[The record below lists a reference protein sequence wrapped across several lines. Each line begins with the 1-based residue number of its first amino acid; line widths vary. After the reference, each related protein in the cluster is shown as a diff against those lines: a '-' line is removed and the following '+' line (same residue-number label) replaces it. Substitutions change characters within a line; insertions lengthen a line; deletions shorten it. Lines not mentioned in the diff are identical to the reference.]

1 MCQVNNTSTTVPDT
15 PITPS
20 SRSSGQC
27 CSEPSSSSLLQAD
40 GKGGAG
46 FHSAYLERREMMC
59 LGDMKR
65 RTCLGTVGTW
75 KKQTLNFYLQQN
87 CCPPTASPKCK
98 LCVSCPILPEF
109 FRTTTTD
116 FKQSSP
122 LNVVACSFYL
132 TMEDSLRQCCRLP
145 ILQK

>member
-1 MCQVNNTSTTVPDT
+1 MCQVNNTSTTVPGA

-27 CSEPSSSSLLQAD
+27 CSEPSSSSSLPAD
-40 GKGGAG
+40 GKGGAA
-46 FHSAYLERREMMC
+46 FHSAYLERREMMH

-75 KKQTLNFYLQQN
+75 KKQTLNVNLQRN
-87 CCPPTASPKCK
+87 CCSPTSCPKCK
-98 LCVSCPILPEF
+98 LYVSCPILPEF
-109 FRTTTTD
+109 FRTPTTN

-122 LNVVACSFYL
+122 LNVVACAFYL
-132 TMEDSLRQCCRLP
+132 TMEDWLRQCWCLP